1 MVGAPHFV
9 KPVEE
14 PAFLFRKVQNK
25 QHNALPL
32 QSITRVQQ
40 TVPDPSFNTSSIPH
54 VTMEDQII
62 AVNPVRS
69 HMLLLKTK

>member
-9 KPVEE
+9 KPIEE
-14 PAFLFRKVQNK
+14 PAFLFREVPNK
-25 QHNALPL
+25 QPDMLPL
-32 QSITRVQQ
+32 QSITIVQQ
-40 TVPDPSFNTSSIPH
+40 TIPDPSFHTSSIPH

-69 HMLLLKTK
+69 LILLLKTK